1 MENQNLLVFGL
12 QLTIIGMGVVFTALT
27 LIIYTLKLMDRLTP
41 WLVKLGGS
49 GEHGH
54 GHEHT
59 QQIAAPTETTGV
71 LAPEVM
77 AAISAAVLVAVG
89 QRARIR
95 RIRYRS
101 AQPGTAWSVQG
112 RASIMASHS
121 VKR

>member
-12 QLTIIGMGVVFTALT
+12 QLTIIGMGVVFLALT

-49 GEHGH
+49 GEH

-101 AQPGTAWSVQG
+101 AQPATAWSVQG
-112 RASIMASHS
+112 RASIMGSHS

>member
-1 MENQNLLVFGL
+1 MENQNLLIFGL

-27 LIIYTLKLMDRLTP
+27 LIIYVLKLMDRLTP

-49 GEHGH
+49 GAHGH
-54 GHEHT
+54 GHED
-59 QQIAAPTETTGV
+59 QAVAPTETLEG
-71 LAPEVM
+71 LSPEVM
-77 AAISAAVLVAVG
+77 AAISAAVAVAIG
-89 QRARIR
+89 KRARVR

-112 RASIMASHS
+112 RASIMASHQ

>member
-27 LIIYTLKLMDRLTP
+27 LIIYVLKLTDHLTP
-41 WLVKLGGS
+41 WLIKLAGS
-49 GEHGH
+49 GVHGH
-54 GHEHT
+54 GHTE
-59 QQIAAPTETTGV
+59 QIAAPAQTDDM

-101 AQPGTAWSVQG
+101 AQPATAWSVQG
-112 RASIMASHS
+112 RASIMGSHS